1 MMVSVKCYS
10 YLKVLPASK
19 REVLATLRHEHAVY
33 VRPDVALTENIFS
46 IVCCKFFISV
56 FFFLFWRF
64 YELWILSA
72 SRGGKN
78 KRKKSCDIVPMH
90 VQLIKDFVCKNLKKI
105 NNYYSCWKLK
115 AATFKSC
122 SGESTWLSVLGEC
135 FRTKDMRLAYPAT
148 HPMPRDPAK
157 DKRLMDGWKESQLS
171 NYLSV
176 KLHPV
181 ALTWVELCFRS
192 AIKGFLLAFS
202 SRKEKCRCISMITV
216 STCTAQLQSS

>member
-78 KRKKSCDIVPMH
+78 KKERNH
-90 VQLIKDFVCKNLKKI
+90 VTLCQCMYSWLKILFVKIWKRSTIIIHAGNLKQQ
-105 NNYYSCWKLK
+105 L
-115 AATFKSC
+115 FKVVLEKVLDWVFWVNV
-122 SGESTWLSVLGEC
+122 SGRKTWDW
-135 FRTKDMRLAYPAT
+135 RTPPLTRCPVTLQ
-148 HPMPRDPAK
+148 RI
-157 DKRLMDGWKESQLS
+157 RGWWMDGKSL
-171 NYLSV
+171 NYQ
-176 KLHPV
+176 
-181 ALTWVELCFRS
+181 T
-192 AIKGFLLAFS
+192 IFLLS
-202 SRKEKCRCISMITV
+202 YI
-216 STCTAQLQSS
+216 LLL

>member
-46 IVCCKFFISV
+46 IVCCKFFISG
-56 FFFLFWRF
+56 FFFFFFWRF

-90 VQLIKDFVCKNLKKI
+90 VQLIKDFVCKIWKRSTIIIHAGNLKQQL
-105 NNYYSCWKLK
+105 LK
-115 AATFKSC
+115 VVLEKVLDWVFWVNV
-122 SGESTWLSVLGEC
+122 SGPKTWDW
-135 FRTKDMRLAYPAT
+135 RTPPLTRCPVTLQ
-148 HPMPRDPAK
+148 RI
-157 DKRLMDGWKESQLS
+157 RGWWMDGKSL
-171 NYLSV
+171 NYQ
-176 KLHPV
+176 
-181 ALTWVELCFRS
+181 T
-192 AIKGFLLAFS
+192 IFLLS
-202 SRKEKCRCISMITV
+202 YI
-216 STCTAQLQSS
+216 LLL